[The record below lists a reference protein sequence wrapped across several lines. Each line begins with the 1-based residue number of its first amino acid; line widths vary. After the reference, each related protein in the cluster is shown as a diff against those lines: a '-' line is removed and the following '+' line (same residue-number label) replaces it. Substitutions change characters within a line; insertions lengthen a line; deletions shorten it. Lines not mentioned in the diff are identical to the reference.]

1 LWNGWAADHH
11 AALEIE
17 PRKLT
22 MTNTTQTLPAET
34 AGTDIT
40 RFNALRHGVLSR
52 YTVLPWESA
61 DEYRAV
67 VEALVAEHGPQGPT
81 EEHLVEEIAGIL
93 WRKRRLRLAEAAAHR
108 RGLEGTL
115 DSYRETVKVA
125 LVHLDTTGQSERV
138 VDAIRATVADTDEDI
153 AEMET
158 DEAMTRRALDLL
170 GSKRND
176 AYEAALAVLRE
187 DTQAWWADV
196 LARDPD
202 EMEEGEESATAD
214 AESLR
219 RFLEGEVLPWFE
231 NRKKELANRP
241 LIREQAFGE
250 ALDPD
255 SWSGSVVTRCIST
268 ASSNE
273 CSPYCCGSRNCD
285 VLPSRADPFGKSQTG
300 CAGPSWPGRVLPSAH
315 YS

>member
-1 LWNGWAADHH
+1 LWNDWAAGHH
-11 AALEIE
+11 AAPEIE
-17 PRKLT
+17 SRKLI
-22 MTNTTQTLPAET
+22 MTTTTQTLPAET
-34 AGTDIT
+34 GTDIT

-81 EEHLVEEIAGIL
+81 EEHLVEEIAGIF
-93 WRKRRLRLAEAAAHR
+93 WRKRRIRLAEAAAHR

-115 DSYRETVKVA
+115 ASYRETVKVA

-138 VDAIRATVADTDEDI
+138 VDAIRATATDTDEDI
-153 AEMET
+153 AEMAA

-170 GSKRND
+170 GSRRND
-176 AYEAALAVLRE
+176 AYEAALVALRE
-187 DTQAWWADV
+187 DTQAWWADT
-196 LARDPD
+196 LAGDPD
-202 EMEEGEESATAD
+202 ELGEAEEPATAD
-214 AESLR
+214 AEGLR

-255 SWSGSVVTRCIST
+255 KLERLGRYEVRLDRKLERMLTML
-268 ASSNE
+268 
-273 CSPYCCGSRNCD
+273 
-285 VLPSRADPFGKSQTG
+285 LPLKELRRAAVEG
-300 CAGPSWPGRVLPSAH
+300 
-315 YS
+315 